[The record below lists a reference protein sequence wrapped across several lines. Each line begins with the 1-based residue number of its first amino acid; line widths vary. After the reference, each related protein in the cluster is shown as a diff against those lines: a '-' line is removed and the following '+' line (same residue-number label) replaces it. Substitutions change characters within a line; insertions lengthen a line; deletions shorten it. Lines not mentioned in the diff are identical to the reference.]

1 MLRSIPTNANRLAL
15 AWRTT
20 TLRAPLRC
28 QSSSSS
34 SFSSKAASTTAPSR
48 DMGGGA
54 SATGAPKKIS
64 LKTHAAL
71 AKYRFANPNRKN
83 KDGSTPAKKE
93 RNLMVS
99 AGIPFVLFSVLAA
112 WVVSNAVDGKLKEME
127 LSQGKSSQS
136 IRQAKLEEEHEDMM
150 ERLGKIVETD
160 FDNTKRIKRPN
171 EILEERRLDRE
182 RRNAW
187 HRRAWRA
194 VTGAKSEAEK

>member
-1 MLRSIPTNANRLAL
+1 ML
-15 AWRTT
+15 
-20 TLRAPLRC
+20 
-28 QSSSSS
+28 
-34 SFSSKAASTTAPSR
+34 TA
-48 DMGGGA
+48 G
-54 SATGAPKKIS
+54 
-64 LKTHAAL
+64 
-71 AKYRFANPNRKN
+71 
-83 KDGSTPAKKE
+83 
-93 RNLMVS
+93 V
-99 AGIPFVLFSVLAA
+99 PFVLFSVLAA